1 MVHFSILVDFD
12 NISTFGSGQYY
23 LTLPYPA
30 RVAYQFRDGC
40 LHDFSTGD
48 EFQMSGHVFAGEDVL
63 WLNFADKVASGVQDA
78 SFTATAPI
86 TLTTQDSFHIA
97 GTYEIGE

>member
-40 LHDFSTGD
+40 LHDDSDGT

-78 SFTATAPI
+78 LFTATTPI